1 MAEKG
6 LKRGGANGQ
15 QAGSGD
21 EQANLEKPGWQ
32 QEQGN
37 LKERKGDLGRTGQNQ
52 GAQRGGLQR
61 EPNLAGR
68 EEETG
73 HEVD

>member
-6 LKRGGANGQ
+6 LNRGGANGQ
-15 QAGSGD
+15 QAESGD
-21 EQANLEKPGWQ
+21 EQGNLAKPGWRE
-32 QEQGN
+32 EQGN
-37 LKERKGDLGRTGQNQ
+37 LKERKGDPGRTGQNE

-61 EPNLAGR
+61 EPNLTGR

>member
-1 MAEKG
+1 MPEKG
-6 LKRGGANGQ
+6 INRGGANGQ
-15 QAGSGD
+15 QSGPGD

-37 LKERKGDLGRTGQNQ
+37 LQRKGDLGRTGKNQ

-61 EPNLAGR
+61 EPNLTGR